1 MERIGFFGGCF
12 NPPTNIHI
20 NIANNLIEQGKLDKV
35 VFVPVNDY
43 YKKQDLAEAKH
54 RYNMLKLATKEY
66 ASLEV
71 DDIEIKQNKELFAVD
86 AFEIITRDT
95 HRVHGTHRAHST
107 HHLGKMCKRDTALFL
122 IMGSDNYSKMPK
134 WKDYEKIKGKYNYIV
149 IDRDENEI
157 SSTKIR
163 EMIKNGDKDVIK
175 YLSKDVYEYIIKN
188 ELYKM

>member
-54 RYNMLKLATKEY
+54 RYNMLKLATKQYEN
-66 ASLEV
+66 LETS
-71 DDIEIKQNKELFAVD
+71 DIEIKQDRQLFAVD
-86 AFEIITRDT
+86 AFEIIGESPHATKCR
-95 HRVHGTHRAHST
+95 
-107 HHLGKMCKRDTALFL
+107 KRDTSLFL

-163 EMIKNGDKDVIK
+163 EMIKKRGQRCNKIFAKRCV
-175 YLSKDVYEYIIKN
+175 
-188 ELYKM
+188 